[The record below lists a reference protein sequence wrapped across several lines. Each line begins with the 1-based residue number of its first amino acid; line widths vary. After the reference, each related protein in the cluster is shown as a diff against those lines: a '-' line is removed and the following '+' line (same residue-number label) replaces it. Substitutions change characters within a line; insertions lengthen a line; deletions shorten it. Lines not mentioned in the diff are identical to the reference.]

1 MALTMRPF
9 TSLTALTFFV
19 AACLILAG
27 SGELLASADSV
38 TRTQDRVA
46 GAVLLATGL
55 VAALA
60 PALTVR
66 GIAIVVGAGLVIGRA
81 ARLAACRAAL
91 QSGSE
96 ARISRVPG
104 PGSRRARRVGIT
116 AHPLPHELD
125 GAAIQR
131 RSPAA

>member
-9 TSLTALTFFV
+9 ASLTALTFFV
-19 AACLILAG
+19 AACLI
-27 SGELLASADSV
+27 LLASADSV

-46 GAVLLATGL
+46 GDVLLATGL

-91 QSGSE
+91 QSG
-96 ARISRVPG
+96 
-104 PGSRRARRVGIT
+104 
-116 AHPLPHELD
+116 
-125 GAAIQR
+125 
-131 RSPAA
+131 